1 MSFDWGKSTIRV
13 ISGMFLDQVS
23 AAELLV
29 VVAILGAV
37 ALTAWSLT
45 ERIPVYLHVYTVVV
59 AMMAFTIS
67 ANWLSEKP
75 RYFLPAVLLAL
86 PVARLLAPLRT
97 STLVP
102 LIIVLTLAST
112 WIGVYL
118 LVIARLAS

>member
-1 MSFDWGKSTIRV
+1 MPRLSRF
-13 ISGMFLDQVS
+13 S
-23 AAELLV
+23 AA
-29 VVAILGAV
+29 
-37 ALTAWSLT
+37 
-45 ERIPVYLHVYTVVV
+45 LHVYTVVV

-97 STLVP
+97 SLLVP
-102 LIIVLTLAST
+102 LIAVLTLAST

-118 LVIARLAS
+118 LVIARWAS